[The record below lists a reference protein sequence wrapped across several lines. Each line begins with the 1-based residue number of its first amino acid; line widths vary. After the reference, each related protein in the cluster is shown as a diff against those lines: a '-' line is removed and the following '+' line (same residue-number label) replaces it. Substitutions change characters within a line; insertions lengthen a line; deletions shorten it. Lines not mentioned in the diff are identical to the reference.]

1 MPFNLTRLIV
11 QERFLKFTKEDMQ
24 EIAVSCYEMVRSWY
38 FLANEVDI
46 MI

>member
-24 EIAVSCYEMVRSWY
+24 EIAVSCYEDGKKLI
-38 FLANEVDI
+38 FFGK
-46 MI
+46 